1 MRWQEVRVRLVA
13 AIGPGD
19 IALIVLGL
27 VMIVMG
33 VRGPPGIKRALR
45 RQDVVG
51 TWRHGAL
58 VFGALIYAITVPT
71 MGVLILYLG
80 IIP

>member
-1 MRWQEVRVRLVA
+1 MRLFA
-13 AIGPGD
+13 AVGPGD
-19 IALIVLGL
+19 IVLIVLGA

-45 RQDVVG
+45 HHKVVG

-58 VFGALIYAITVPT
+58 VFGALLYAITVPT

-80 IIP
+80 ISP